1 MRCNNCGK
9 NLSAG
14 TTVCPVCGSAVQGQS
29 STRKVQTQDNMPK
42 PKKTIDPALRSGHA
56 PKPKSTPKTAP
67 APDPASVP
75 EFVAETGSG
84 GFLKLIALAVVVVI
98 VIMIV
103 NALRPMEKKIQGTW
117 EEVGW
122 YDDDGE
128 YNEKDSPK
136 EWEFKSNNKL
146 LIGGDGKTYSIDD
159 DILTIKN
166 DEYNGFQ
173 NGYDTK
179 NYRIIKLSHKKL
191 VLEDT
196 EYSGRQKVFEKQ

>member
-1 MRCNNCGK
+1 
-9 NLSAG
+9 
-14 TTVCPVCGSAVQGQS
+14 
-29 STRKVQTQDNMPK
+29 MPK

-117 EEVGW
+117 ETIGGYNDSGYVELDE
-122 YDDDGE
+122 DDRT
-128 YNEKDSPK
+128 

-146 LIGGDGKTYSIDD
+146 RIDDQIGTYTIDD
-159 DILTIKN
+159 DILTISSKDYD
-166 DEYNGFQ
+166 DEDSF
-173 NGYDTK
+173 
-179 NYRIIKLSHKKL
+179 RIVKVTRKKL
-191 VLEDT
+191 VLEKIGGLAT
-196 EYSGRQKVFEKQ
+196 QVVFERQ